1 MSLFNIPSMLRS
13 DKHNTRTGFFY
24 FLDLCFLGMV
34 LIYREED
41 EARKK
46 DLESKFKNENFPT
59 FLKNMETL
67 LVTRGGK
74 HFAGSEVLCFVLD

>member
-1 MSLFNIPSMLRS
+1 
-13 DKHNTRTGFFY
+13 
-24 FLDLCFLGMV
+24 MV

-74 HFAGSEVLCFVLD
+74 YFAGSEVLFCFAHL

>member
-1 MSLFNIPSMLRS
+1 
-13 DKHNTRTGFFY
+13 
-24 FLDLCFLGMV
+24 MV

-67 LVTRGGK
+67 VVTRGGK
-74 HFAGSEVLCFVLD
+74 HFAGSEVLFVLHIYEINIFHMYVCNGR